1 MNLEYLRTFVSIVEH
16 GSLSAAARAKR
27 ISQPAVTKQVQR
39 LESEIGLPL
48 LVRGS
53 RRPLE
58 LTPAGERLLV
68 FARETLDRLE
78 ALEREFA
85 AVKAIGSGTL
95 SIAASTI
102 PGEHVLPALL
112 AEFRKVHPGIKVY
125 LSISDTA
132 DVVEKLL
139 ADSADIGVIGSVP
152 TKPGL
157 RLEPLVADEIVL
169 VVPPDHAFSGRAT
182 VWVAELRGQ
191 PLVLREEGSGTRH
204 SVEQAL
210 AAAGLSLPPEDVAL
224 TLGSTQAILQAAAQG
239 LGLGFASARA
249 AARAEAD
256 GHLAC
261 VRLADVDLARSLYL
275 AVLPQRV
282 GDPLISGF
290 MDFVKGQ
297 VAAEPP
303 LQSSASPGAS

>member
-1 MNLEYLRTFVSIVEH
+1 MGAGLGGGTMNLEYLRTFASVVEH

-27 ISQPAVTKQVQR
+27 ISQPAVTKQMQR
-39 LESEIGLPL
+39 MESEIGLPL

-68 FARETLDRLE
+68 FARETLARFE
-78 ALEREFA
+78 TLERELA
-85 AVKAIGSGTL
+85 ALKTAGPGTL
-95 SIAASTI
+95 IVAASTI

-112 AEFRKVHPGIKVY
+112 AEFRKAHPDVEIR
-125 LSISDTA
+125 LTISDTA
-132 DVVEKLL
+132 DVIEKLL
-139 ADSADIGVIGSVP
+139 ADEADLGVIGSAP

-157 RLEPLVADEIVL
+157 RLEALVADEIVL
-169 VVPPDHAFSGRAT
+169 VVPPDHPFAGRGS
-182 VWVAELRGQ
+182 VPVEELGGQ
-191 PLVLREEGSGTRH
+191 PLILREEGSGTRR

-210 AAAGLSLPPEDVAL
+210 AGAGLSLGAEDVAF

-249 AARAEAD
+249 AFRAEAD

-261 VRLADVDLARSLYL
+261 VRLADVDLTRSLYL
-275 AVLPQRV
+275 AVLSERA

-290 MDFVKGQ
+290 MDFANTR
-297 VAAEPP
+297 VAARST
-303 LQSSASPGAS
+303 L